1 MTRDRLPADWP
12 RSYRRRQGQPTRA
25 QRRAMREHWDTYG
38 LDCPYDRVL
47 DPDAIF
53 GAGAEGAPVMLEIG
67 FGMGE
72 HLIAYAEAHP
82 QHRVLAVEV
91 HVPALGAALKAI
103 DARGFERVRVI
114 RHDAFELLGR
124 HLPDRALDEV
134 VIFFPE
140 PWPSDP
146 TGRRRLVRPLL
157 LELLAHRMRPGGLV
171 RLATDV
177 DDYAAHIQRTFEA
190 DPRWRGGPSARD
202 AIRPITRYEQKG
214 IDAGRTI
221 HDLRYRLTSP
231 QGGACTSRD
240 SQG

>member
-25 QRRAMREHWDTYG
+25 QRAALRELWGLYG
-38 LDCPYDRVL
+38 LDCPYDKVL
-47 DPDAIF
+47 EPAEIF
-53 GAGAEGAPVMLEIG
+53 ADSGADAPVTLEIG

-72 HLIAYAEAHP
+72 HLLAYAEAYP
-82 QHRVLAVEV
+82 ERCVLGVEV

-103 DARGFERVRVI
+103 HARGLERVRVI

-124 HLPDRALDEV
+124 HLPDRSLEEV

-157 LELLAHRMRPGGLV
+157 LELLAHRMVPGGLV

-177 DDYAAHIQRTFEA
+177 EDYAAHIQAVFDA
-190 DPRWRGGPSARD
+190 DARWSGGPSARD
-202 AIRPITRYEQKG
+202 AIRPITRYEHKG
-214 IDAGRTI
+214 IEAGRAI
-221 HDLRYRLTSP
+221 HDLRYRLASAP
-231 QGGACTSRD
+231 SEA
-240 SQG
+240 